1 MRNKVSYAI
10 GISALMGLS
19 GVGLLLS
26 EEEQEQPSS
35 VRSTTVEIPKEP
47 QSPLVTV
54 GDKPDFKAFTDVNE
68 KKSAF
73 FGYLKPKIDIENKRV
88 LNERN
93 ALLAAKSAL
102 ADASLTSERRSYITR
117 IGKTY
122 QLSLSEG
129 AELTL
134 EWIDQAL
141 ERVNVLPPSMVMI
154 QAANESAWGTS
165 RFATQANNFFGQWC
179 YREGCGLIPLQR
191 NEGAS
196 HEVAKFSSVQQS
208 VNAYFMNI
216 NRNRAYQ
223 NLRIKRLAL
232 EKEGA
237 SLQSDDTAL
246 ALINELGQYSERGSD
261 YISELQAMI
270 RHNSKFWSENGS

>member
-1 MRNKVSYAI
+1 MRKKTINVVVIGVLVSLGVLGFLLI
-10 GISALMGLS
+10 QQNQQQPVSVLPIENTKDTPPVVVENVS
-19 GVGLLLS
+19 G
-26 EEEQEQPSS
+26 
-35 VRSTTVEIPKEP
+35 
-47 QSPLVTV
+47 
-54 GDKPDFKAFTDVNE
+54 KPDFKAIADVNE
-68 KKSAF
+68 KKKAF
-73 FGYLKPKIDIENKRV
+73 FGYLKPKIDIENGRV

-102 ADASLTSERRSYITR
+102 SDGSITDEHRKYVTR
-117 IGKTY
+117 IGKMY
-122 QLSLSEG
+122 QLSLPDN
-129 AELTL
+129 ALTD
-134 EWIDQAL
+134 EWIEQAL

-165 RFATQANNFFGQWC
+165 RFATQANNYFGQWC
-179 YREGCGLIPLQR
+179 YRKGCGLVPLQR

-196 HEVAKFSSVQQS
+196 HEVAKFSTVQQS

-223 NLRIKRLAL
+223 NLRNKRLVL

-246 ALINELGQYSERGSD
+246 ALINELGQYSERGAD
-261 YISELQAMI
+261 YIDELKAMV
-270 RHNSKFWSENGS
+270 RHNSKFWSKNGS